1 MFREIFRF
9 ELRQQLRSPLF
20 WMIALAFCALAAA
33 VISSDHVRIGGGIG
47 NTLRNAPYVVVDQ
60 LALMGAILS
69 LFLGPIFVAGAALR
83 DFEAGTSELFF
94 ATPISK
100 RAYLGGRFAAG
111 YAIALAVMVFVA
123 LGMLLGVLM
132 PWVDPQRLGPT
143 SFAAYG
149 YAFGVVLVPDFLFVS
164 AMLFL
169 LATLTRSMLGTYIG
183 VIAFFVLW
191 TIAGVATDNPDHQT
205 LGAII
210 DPFGLGAFDVV
221 TRYWSAEDRNTKLP
235 EITGLFLANRV
246 LWLGISVAMIAAA
259 VAWFRPDRE
268 GLRLWRR
275 KKTAVEAT
283 PAATTQASRTPAAL
297 PSVELHTGFA
307 ARFAQYRKLAA
318 FDTRGVLTGIA
329 FLVMLICGLFNLGG
343 ALGLGNELFG
353 TKLYPVTHLM
363 TEAMDG
369 SYNFL
374 LVIIIAFY
382 AGELVWRER
391 SARISE
397 VTDAF
402 ALPDWIPL
410 LSKLTAMT
418 AVIIVFLAA
427 GAIVCAAYQL
437 IRGYTNIEPG
447 LYLSYIALNTLRFAL
462 VGALALFL
470 QVIANN
476 KFLGYLLIVLY
487 FVSRIALAQLHFD
500 HHLYNF
506 GSAPDAPYSDMNGYG
521 HFLAGNLWFRAYWSF
536 LAIGLLVVAALFW
549 TRGIAQGWKERARV
563 ARARFGTP
571 SRLLLAASLIA
582 FAATGGWIYYN
593 TNVLNSYVPGDVAKQ
608 RQADYETLYRKYLDL
623 AQPKITDVRVDVDMF
638 PHERR
643 VDVHGHYALANKT
656 DKPISDLH
664 VRLPLEM
671 KLVSANFAAHEVVS
685 DDRVHGYT
693 VYRLKQPLA
702 PGASMDFDYT
712 LQYASRGFRNSPED
726 THVVDNGTFINSQ
739 MLPHFGYDE
748 GGQLED
754 RNDRREYGMGPV
766 PRMAKIDDEAAR
778 QYSLLGRDA
787 DWVTFEATLS
797 TEPDQIAL
805 APGYL
810 EKEWSE
816 TSPSGQARR
825 YFHYKMDKPILD
837 FFSFQSARYAVKHDK
852 WNDVALEVYYDP
864 AHAFN
869 TDRMIDAMK
878 KSLAHFSTSFS
889 PFQFRQMRILEFPGY
904 ERFAESF
911 ANTVPFSESI
921 GFIADLRDPES
932 IDYVFYVTAH
942 ELGHQWWAHQVIGAM
957 VQGVTMLDETF
968 AQYSALMVQE
978 QEYGATK
985 MRKFL
990 KYELDRYLH
999 GRAAEVV
1006 EEMPLALNENQP
1018 YIHYRKGS
1026 VVTFALKDYL
1036 GEAQVDK
1043 TLARYDRDK
1052 AFQQPPYTTTREFLD
1067 YLRQDAG
1074 PKWSSLITDL
1084 FEKITIFDDRVTA
1097 VTAKKRDDGK
1107 YDVTL
1112 SLHAGKTYVDGV
1124 GKETPATFDIPVDI
1138 AVFAKSPDGRE
1149 QNQKVLLLE
1158 KRNVAD
1164 GDSNITITVD
1174 GEPFEAGID
1183 PYNKLVDRVSEDNR
1197 MRVTL
1202 Q

>member
-9 ELRQQLRSPLF
+9 ELRQQLKSPLF

-60 LALMGAILS
+60 LALIGAILS

-111 YAIALAVMVFVA
+111 YAIALTVMVFVA
-123 LGMLLGVLM
+123 FGMLLGVMM

-149 YAFGVVLVPDFLFVS
+149 YAFGVVLIPDFLFVS

-191 TIAGVATDNPDHQT
+191 TIAGVATDSPDHQT
-205 LGAII
+205 LGAIL

-235 EITGLFLANRV
+235 EITGLFLLNRM
-246 LWLGISVAMIAAA
+246 LWLGISVAMISAA

-275 KKTAVEAT
+275 KKGGAEASAGV
-283 PAATTQASRTPAAL
+283 PPQASLAAAAL
-297 PSVELHTGFA
+297 PSVQLHTGFS

-363 TEAMDG
+363 TEVMDG

-402 ALPDWIPL
+402 SLPDWIPL
-410 LSKLTAMT
+410 LSKLTAMI
-418 AVIIVFLAA
+418 AVIFSFLVA
-427 GAIVCAAYQL
+427 GALLSIAYQL
-437 IRGYTNIEPG
+437 IRGYTHIEPG
-447 LYLSYIALNTLRFAL
+447 LYLSDIALNTLRFGL

-470 QVIANN
+470 QVVANN
-476 KFLGYLLIVLY
+476 KFVGYLLIVLY
-487 FVSRIALAQLHFD
+487 FVSRIALTQLHFD

-506 GSAPDAPYSDMNGYG
+506 GSAPDLPYSDMNGYG
-521 HFLAGNLWFRAYWSF
+521 HFLAAHLWFRAYW
-536 LAIGLLVVAALFW
+536 LALAVALLVVAALFW
-549 TRGIAQGWKERARV
+549 SRGTAQGWRERTRIARQ
-563 ARARFGTP
+563 RFTMP
-571 SRLLLAASLIA
+571 SRLLLSGSLVA
-582 FAATGGWIYYN
+582 FAGVGGWIYYN
-593 TNVLNSYVPGDVAKQ
+593 TNVINRYVPGDLAKQ
-608 RQADYETLYRKYLDL
+608 MSADYEKLYRQYRDL
-623 AQPKITDVRVDVDMF
+623 PQPKITDVKVDVDMY
-638 PHERR
+638 PHDRR
-643 VDVHGHYALANKT
+643 VDVRGHYVLANKT

-664 VRLPLEM
+664 VRIPYDMNVIALD
-671 KLVSANFAAHEVVS
+671 FAPHEVVS
-685 DDRVHGYT
+685 DDRTHGYT
-693 VYRLKQPLA
+693 IYKLKTPLA
-702 PGASMDFDYT
+702 AGATMDFGYT
-712 LQYASRGFRNSPED
+712 LQLWSRGFRNTPD
-726 THVVDNGTFINSQ
+726 DYKVVDNGT
-739 MLPHFGYDE
+739 MLDSRMFPHFGYDE
-748 GGQLED
+748 NGQLED
-754 RNDRREYGMGPV
+754 RNDRREYELGPA
-766 PRMAKIDDEAAR
+766 PRMPKIDDESAR
-778 QYSLLGRDA
+778 QFSLLGRDA
-787 DWVTFEATLS
+787 DWVTFETTIS
-797 TEPDQIAL
+797 TVPDQIAL

-810 EKEWSE
+810 EKEW
-816 TSPSGQARR
+816 TDNGRR
-825 YFHYKMDKPILD
+825 YFRYKMDKPILD
-837 FFSFQSARYAVKHDK
+837 FFSFQSAKYAVKKDTL
-852 WNDVALEVYYDP
+852 DGISLEVYYHPD
-864 AHAFN
+864 HEYN
-869 TDRMIDAMK
+869 VDRIMDSMK
-878 KSLAHFSTSFS
+878 KSLAYFGTAFA
-889 PFQFRQMRILEFPGY
+889 PFQFRQMRVLEFPGY
-904 ERFAESF
+904 ERFAQSF
-911 ANTVPFSESI
+911 ANTVPFSETI
-921 GFIADLRDPES
+921 GFTADLRDPES
-932 IDYVFYVTAH
+932 IDYAYYVTAH
-942 ELGHQWWAHQVIGAM
+942 EVGHQWWAHQVIGAFT
-957 VQGVTMLDETF
+957 QGVTMLDETF

-978 QEYGATK
+978 AEYGAPK

-990 KYELDRYLH
+990 KYELDRYLR
-999 GRAAEVV
+999 GRSGEVV
-1006 EEMPLALNENQP
+1006 EEMPLALNENQQ

-1026 VVTFALKDYL
+1026 IVMYSLKDYL
-1036 GEAQVDK
+1036 GQAQVDK
-1043 TLARYDRDK
+1043 TLARYDHDK
-1052 AFQQPPYTTTREFLD
+1052 AFQQAPYTTTKEFLA
-1067 YLRQDAG
+1067 YLREDAG
-1074 PKWSSLITDL
+1074 PQNSSLITDL
-1084 FEKITIFDDRVTA
+1084 FEKITIFDDRVSA

-1112 SLHAGKTYVDGV
+1112 SLHAGKTYVDGI
-1124 GKETPATFDIPVDI
+1124 GKETKATFDVPVDI
-1138 AVFAKSPDGRE
+1138 GVFAKSPDGQE
-1149 QNQKVLLLE
+1149 QNEKVLFLE
-1158 KRNVAD
+1158 KRMVAD
-1164 GDSNITITVD
+1164 GDSSVTVTVD
-1174 GEPFEAGID
+1174 GEPYEAGID
-1183 PYNKLVDRVSEDNR
+1183 PYNKLVDRVSDDNR
-1197 MRVTL
+1197 MHVTL

>member
-9 ELRQQLRSPLF
+9 ELRQQLKSPLF
-20 WMIALAFCALAAA
+20 WMIALAFLALATA

-47 NTLRNAPYVVVDQ
+47 NTLRNAPYVVVNQ

-111 YAIALAVMVFVA
+111 YAIALAVMLFVA
-123 LGMLLGVLM
+123 LGMLLGVMM

-191 TIAGVATDNPDHQT
+191 TIAGIATDNPDHQT
-205 LGAII
+205 LGAIL

-235 EITGLFLANRV
+235 EITGLFLINRA
-246 LWLGISVAMIAAA
+246 LWIGISIAMITAA

-275 KKTAVEAT
+275 KKSAAEAT
-283 PAATTQASRTPAAL
+283 PAMATHASLTSAAL
-297 PSVELHTGFA
+297 PSVELHTGFG
-307 ARFAQYRKLAA
+307 ARFAQFRKLAA

-363 TEAMDG
+363 TEVMDG

-402 ALPDWIPL
+402 SLPDWIPL

-418 AVIIVFLAA
+418 AVIFSFLVA
-427 GAIVCAAYQL
+427 GALLSIAYQL
-437 IRGYTNIEPG
+437 IRGYTHIEPG
-447 LYLSYIALNTLRFAL
+447 LYLSDIALNTLRFGL

-476 KFLGYLLIVLY
+476 KFVGYLLIVLY
-487 FVSRIALAQLHFD
+487 FVSRITLAQLHFD

-506 GSAPDAPYSDMNGYG
+506 GSAPDLPYSDMNGYG
-521 HFLAGNLWFRAYWSF
+521 HFLAAHLWFRAYW
-536 LAIGLLVVAALFW
+536 LALSVALLVVAALFW
-549 TRGIAQGWKERARV
+549 SRGTAQGWKERTRIARQ
-563 ARARFGTP
+563 RFTMP
-571 SRLLLAASLIA
+571 SRVLLAGSLLA
-582 FAATGGWIYYN
+582 FAGVGAWIYYN
-593 TNVLNSYVPGDVAKQ
+593 TNVINRYVPGDLAKQ
-608 RQADYETLYRKYLDL
+608 MSADYEKLYRQYRDL
-623 AQPKITDVRVDVDMF
+623 PQPKITDVKVDVDMY
-638 PHERR
+638 PHDRR
-643 VDVHGHYALANKT
+643 VDVRGHYVLENKT

-664 VRLPLEM
+664 VLIPYEM
-671 KLVSANFAAHEVVS
+671 NVIALDFAPHDIVSE
-685 DDRVHGYT
+685 DRTHGYT
-693 VYRLKQPLA
+693 IYKLKTPLA
-702 PGASMDFDYT
+702 AGATMDFGYT
-712 LQYASRGFRNSPED
+712 LQLWSRGFRNTPD
-726 THVVDNGTFINSQ
+726 DYKVVANGT
-739 MLPHFGYDE
+739 MLDSRMFPHFGYDE
-748 GGQLED
+748 NGQLQD
-754 RNDRREYGMGPV
+754 RNDRREYALGPA
-766 PRMAKIDDEAAR
+766 PRMPKIDDESAR
-778 QYSLLGRDA
+778 QFSLLGRDA
-787 DWVTFEATLS
+787 DWVTFETTIS
-797 TEPDQIAL
+797 TVPDQIAL

-810 EKEWSE
+810 EKEW
-816 TSPSGQARR
+816 TDNGRR

-837 FFSFQSARYAVKHDK
+837 FFSFQSAQYAVKKDSI
-852 WNDVALEVYYDP
+852 DGISLEVYYHP
-864 AHAFN
+864 EHGYN
-869 TDRMIDAMK
+869 VDRIMDSMK
-878 KSLAHFSTSFS
+878 KSLAYFGTAFA
-889 PFQFRQMRILEFPGY
+889 PFQFRQMRVLEFPGY
-904 ERFAESF
+904 ERFAQSF
-911 ANTVPFSESI
+911 ANTVPFSETI
-921 GFIADLRDPES
+921 GFTADLRDPES
-932 IDYVFYVTAH
+932 IDYAYYVTAH
-942 ELGHQWWAHQVIGAM
+942 EVGHQWWAHQVIGAM
-957 VQGVTMLDETF
+957 TQGVTMLDETF

-978 QEYGATK
+978 QEYGAPK

-999 GRAAEVV
+999 DRSSEVV
-1006 EEMPLALNENQP
+1006 EEMPLALVENQP

-1026 VVTFALKDYL
+1026 IVMYSLKDYL
-1036 GEAQVDK
+1036 GQAQVDK
-1043 TLARYDRDK
+1043 TLARYDHDK
-1052 AFQQPPYTTTREFLD
+1052 AFQQAPYTTTKEFLA
-1067 YLRQDAG
+1067 YLREDAG
-1074 PKWSSLITDL
+1074 PERASLITDL
-1084 FEKITIFDDRVTA
+1084 FEKITIFDDRVAA

-1112 SLHAGKTYVDGV
+1112 SLHAGKTYVDGI
-1124 GKETPATFDIPVDI
+1124 GKETKATFDVPVDI
-1138 AVFAKSPDGRE
+1138 GVFAKSPDGQE
-1149 QNQKVLLLE
+1149 QNEKVLFLE
-1158 KRNVAD
+1158 KRMVAD
-1164 GDSNITITVD
+1164 GDSSVTVTVE
-1174 GEPFEAGID
+1174 GEPYEAGID
-1183 PYNKLVDRVSEDNR
+1183 PYNKLVDRVSDDNR
-1197 MRVTL
+1197 MHVTL

>member
-1 MFREIFRF
+1 MFSEIFRF
-9 ELRQQLRSPLF
+9 ELRQQLKSPLF
-20 WMIALAFCALAAA
+20 WMIALAFASLAFAAA
-33 VISSDHVRIGGGIG
+33 GSDHIRIGGGIG
-47 NTLRNAPYVVVDQ
+47 NTHRNAPFVVVQ
-60 LALMGAILS
+60 MLTFFTILGM
-69 LFLGPIFVAGAALR
+69 FLITVFVAGAALR
-83 DFEAGTSELFF
+83 DFEAGTAELFF
-94 ATPISK
+94 ATPLSR

-111 YAIALAVMVFVA
+111 YVAAVVVLIVVA
-123 LGMLLGVLM
+123 LGLLTGVMM
-132 PWVDPQRLGPT
+132 PWVDPARLGPT
-143 SFAAYG
+143 SFGTYL
-149 YAFGVVLVPDFLFVS
+149 YAFAVAVLPDLFFLS
-164 AMLFL
+164 ALLFL
-169 LATLTRSMLGTYIG
+169 LATLTRSMLSTYIG

-191 TIAGVATDNPDHQT
+191 QVAGTAVEGPDHLT

-210 DPFGLGAFDVV
+210 DPFGLGAFDVA
-221 TRYWSAEDRNTKLP
+221 TRYWSAEDRNTRLP
-235 EITGLFLANRV
+235 EIAGLLLVNRA
-246 LWLGISVAMIAAA
+246 LWVSLGVALIAAA
-259 VAWFRPDRE
+259 MAWFRPDRE

-275 KKTAVEAT
+275 KRAVVAAVEA
-283 PAATTQASRTPAAL
+283 PAPAHAVAL
-297 PSVELHTGFA
+297 PAVELRSGTA
-307 ARFAQYRKLAA
+307 ARFTQYWKLAT
-318 FDTRGVLTGIA
+318 FDTRGVLFGVA
-329 FLVMLICGLFNLGG
+329 FLVMLAFGLFNLTGS
-343 ALGLGNELFG
+343 LLLGNEMFG
-353 TKLYPVTHLM
+353 TKVYPVTHLM

-374 LVIIIAFY
+374 LIIIIGFY

-391 SARISE
+391 GARISE

-402 ALPDWIPL
+402 SLPDFIPL
-410 LSKLTAMT
+410 LSKLTALT
-418 AVIIVFLAA
+418 AVIVVFLGA
-427 GAIVCAAYQL
+427 GALVCAAYQL
-437 IRGYTNIEPG
+437 IRGYTHIEPG
-447 LYLSYIALNTLRFAL
+447 LYLSYIALNTLRFVL

-476 KFLGYLLIVLY
+476 KFLGYLLIVIY
-487 FVSRIALAQLHFD
+487 FISRIALTQLHFD

-521 HFLAGNLWFRAYWSF
+521 HFLAGDLWFRAYWGC
-536 LAIGLLVVAALFW
+536 LAVALLVVAALFW
-549 TRGIAQGWKERARV
+549 ARGVAQGWKERSRIAL
-563 ARARFGTP
+563 ARFRAP
-571 SRLLLAASLIA
+571 SRALFAASLAGFVAIGA
-582 FAATGGWIYYN
+582 WIYYN
-593 TNVLNSYVPGDVAKQ
+593 TNVINKYIPGDVAK
-608 RQADYETLYRKYLDL
+608 RQQAEYETLYRKYLDL
-623 AQPKITDVRVDVDMF
+623 PQPKITDVRADVDIF

-643 VDVHGHYALANKT
+643 VEVRGHYALANRT
-656 DKPISDLH
+656 DAPISDLH
-664 VRLPLEM
+664 VRLPTDM
-671 KLVSANFAAHEVVS
+671 KLVSAKFAPHDVVS

-693 VYRLKQPLA
+693 IYRLKTPLA

-712 LQYASRGFRNSPED
+712 LQYWSRGFRNTPDD
-726 THVVDNGTFINSQ
+726 THVVDNGTFITSQ

-766 PRMAKIDDEAAR
+766 PRLPKIDDEAAR
-778 QYSLLGRDA
+778 RYSLLGRDA

-810 EKEWSE
+810 EKEW
-816 TSPSGQARR
+816 TDNGRR

-837 FFSFQSARYAVKHDK
+837 FFSFQSAAYAVKRDK

-864 AHAFN
+864 EHAFN

-878 KSLAHFSTSFS
+878 KSLAHFSTAFS

-932 IDYVFYVTAH
+932 VDYVFYVTAH

-978 QEYGATK
+978 QEYGAAK

-999 GRAAEVV
+999 GRAGEVV
-1006 EEMPLALNENQP
+1006 EEMPLALVENQP

-1026 VVTFALKDYL
+1026 IVMYSLKDYL
-1036 GEAQVDK
+1036 GEGVVDK
-1043 TLARYDRDK
+1043 TLARYDHDK
-1052 AFQQPPYTTTREFLD
+1052 AFQQPPYTTTKEFLD
-1067 YLRQDAG
+1067 YLREDAG
-1074 PKWSSLITDL
+1074 PERASLITDL
-1084 FEKITIFDDRVTA
+1084 FEKMTIFDDRITA
-1097 VTAKKRDDGK
+1097 ATAKKRDDGK

-1124 GKETPATFDIPVDI
+1124 GKETRATFDIPVDL
-1138 AVFAKSPDGRE
+1138 AVFAKSPDGQE
-1149 QNQKVLLLE
+1149 QNEKVLFLE
-1158 KRNVAD
+1158 KRMVAD
-1164 GDSNITITVD
+1164 GDSSVTVTVE
-1174 GEPFEAGID
+1174 GEPYEAGID

-1197 MRVTL
+1197 MRVGK
-1202 Q
+1202 